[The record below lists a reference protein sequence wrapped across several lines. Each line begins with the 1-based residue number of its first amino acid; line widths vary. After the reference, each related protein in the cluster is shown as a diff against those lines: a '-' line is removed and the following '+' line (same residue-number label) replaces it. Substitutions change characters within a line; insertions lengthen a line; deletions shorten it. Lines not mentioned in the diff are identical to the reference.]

1 MKKNSGMEKERLE
14 SLLIDYIDGKLATSD
29 KVIVE
34 KELAI
39 SEDARKLYAQLK
51 EVMEAMD
58 RSAKLHP
65 SASLQRSF
73 DKMLK
78 QEMTSIEK
86 ETKVVFFTPAFYR
99 VAAAVLLL
107 IVGGA
112 SGYLISKY
120 QRQQEEIAEIK
131 RQVQE
136 TKDRMIAMIGDDL
149 SASQRIQG
157 VNVAMRIE
165 KADVEVVNALVKAMN
180 EDTNSNVRL
189 AAVDAL
195 SKFYKDPTVRKE
207 LIAALGKQ
215 KDPIVQIAL
224 IQLLVKMN
232 EKNVVDD
239 LNKIVDDE
247 QTIKPVKDEAYS
259 AIMKLS

>member
-1 MKKNSGMEKERLE
+1 MEKERLE

-34 KELAI
+34 KELAM
-39 SEDARKLYAQLK
+39 SEEARQWYAQLK

-65 SASLQRSF
+65 STSLQRSF

-78 QEMTSIEK
+78 QEMESAHK
-86 ETKVVFFTPAFYR
+86 ETRVVFFTPTFYR

-120 QRQQEEIAEIK
+120 QKQQADIAALQEEMK
-131 RQVQE
+131 R
-136 TKDRMIAMIGDDL
+136 TKDLMIAKIGNDL
-149 SASQRIQG
+149 SPSQRIEG
-157 VNVAMRIE
+157 VNVALKIT
-165 KADVEVVNALVKAMN
+165 KADDEVVNALVKAMN
-180 EDTNSNVRL
+180 EDSNSNVRL
-189 AAVDAL
+189 AALDAL
-195 SKFYKDPTVRKE
+195 SKFYTDPKVRRE
-207 LIAALGKQ
+207 LIDALGKQ
-215 KDPIVQIAL
+215 KDPIIQIAL
-224 IQLLVKMN
+224 IQLLVKMK

-259 AIMKLS
+259 AILKLS

>member
-1 MKKNSGMEKERLE
+1 MEKEKLE

-29 KVIVE
+29 KVVVE
-34 KELAI
+34 KELAT
-39 SEDARKLYAQLK
+39 SEEARQMYAQLK
-51 EVMEAMD
+51 EVIEVMD
-58 RSAKLHP
+58 RSSKLHP

-78 QEMTSIEK
+78 QEMASAAK
-86 ETKVVFFTPAFYR
+86 ETKVVFFNPTFYR

-107 IVGGA
+107 IVGGGA
-112 SGYLISKY
+112 GYLISKY
-120 QRQQEEIAEIK
+120 QRQQEEFTELRLEMDA
-131 RQVQE
+131 
-136 TKDRMIAMIGDDL
+136 TKKLVMSKLGNEL
-149 SASQRIQG
+149 SPSQRIEG
-157 VNVAMRIE
+157 MTTVSMKIE
-165 KADVEVVNALVKAMN
+165 KADDQVVNALVNAMN
-180 EDTNSNVRL
+180 EDSNTNVRL

-195 SKFYKDPTVRKE
+195 SKFYTEPNVRRE

-224 IQLLVKMN
+224 IQLLVKMK

-239 LNKIVDDE
+239 LNKIVDDVE
-247 QTIKPVKDEAYS
+247 TIKPVKDEAYS

>member
-34 KELAI
+34 KELAM
-39 SEDARKLYAQLK
+39 SEEARQLYTQLK

-65 SASLQRSF
+65 STSLQRSF

-78 QEMTSIEK
+78 QEMESANK
-86 ETKVVFFTPAFYR
+86 STKVVFFTPAFYR

-120 QRQQEEIAEIK
+120 QRQQQEIADIK
-131 RQVQE
+131 RQVEE
-136 TKDRMIAMIGDDL
+136 TKNQMMAMITDDL

-157 VNVAMRIE
+157 VNVAWKIT
-165 KADVEVVNALVKAMN
+165 KADDEVVNALVKAMN
-180 EDTNSNVRL
+180 EDSNTNVRL

-195 SKFYKDPTVRKE
+195 SKFYTDPKVRRE
-207 LIAALGKQ
+207 LIDALGKQ
-215 KDPIVQIAL
+215 KDPIVQISL
-224 IQLLVKMN
+224 IQLLVKMK
-232 EKNVVDD
+232 EKNVVED
-239 LNKIVDDE
+239 LNKIVDDV

-259 AIMKLS
+259 AILKLS

>member
-14 SLLIDYIDGKLATSD
+14 SLLIDYIDSKLATSD

-34 KELAI
+34 KELAT
-39 SEDARKLYAQLK
+39 SEDARQLYAQLK

-65 SASLQRSF
+65 SSSLQRSF

-86 ETKVVFFTPAFYR
+86 ETKAVFFSPTFYR

-120 QRQQEEIAEIK
+120 QRQQQEIAEIK
-131 RQVQE
+131 RQLQE
-136 TKDRMIAMIGDDL
+136 TKDRVIAMIGDDL

-157 VNVAMRIE
+157 MNVAMKIE
-165 KADVEVVNALVKAMN
+165 KADVQVVNALVNAMN

-195 SKFYKDPTVRKE
+195 SKFYKDPTVRRE
-207 LIAALGKQ
+207 LIAALSKQ

>member
-1 MKKNSGMEKERLE
+1 MEKERLE

-34 KELAI
+34 KELAT
-39 SEDARKLYAQLK
+39 SEEARQLHAQLK
-51 EVMEAMD
+51 EVIDVID

-78 QEMTSIEK
+78 QEMASAQK
-86 ETKVVFFTPAFYR
+86 ETKVVFFSPTFYR

-107 IVGGA
+107 IVGGGA
-112 SGYLISKY
+112 GYLISKY
-120 QRQQEEIAEIK
+120 QRQQQEIAEIK
-131 RQVQE
+131 REMQE
-136 TKDRMIAMIGDDL
+136 TKDLMISKIGNDL
-149 SASQRIQG
+149 SPSQRIEG
-157 VNVAMRIE
+157 VNVSLKIA
-165 KADVEVVNALVKAMN
+165 KADDEVVHALVKAMN
-180 EDTNSNVRL
+180 EDSNTNVRL

-195 SKFYKDPTVRKE
+195 SRFYTDPVVRKE
-207 LIAALGKQ
+207 IIAALGKQ

-224 IQLLVKMN
+224 IQLLVKMK

-259 AIMKLS
+259 AILKLS

>member
-1 MKKNSGMEKERLE
+1 MEKERLE

-34 KELAI
+34 KELATN
-39 SEDARKLYAQLK
+39 EEARQLHAQLK
-51 EVMEAMD
+51 EVIDAMS

-78 QEMTSIEK
+78 QEMTSAQK
-86 ETKVVFFTPAFYR
+86 ETKVVFFSPTFYR

-107 IVGGA
+107 IVGGGA
-112 SGYLISKY
+112 GYLISKY
-120 QRQQEEIAEIK
+120 QRQQQEIAEIK
-131 RQVQE
+131 REMRE
-136 TKDRMIAMIGDDL
+136 TKDLMISKIGNDL
-149 SASQRIQG
+149 SPSQRIEG
-157 VNVAMRIE
+157 VNVSLKIA
-165 KADVEVVNALVKAMN
+165 KADDEVVHALVKAMN
-180 EDTNSNVRL
+180 EDSNTNVRL

-195 SKFYKDPTVRKE
+195 SRFYNDPVVRKE
-207 LIAALGKQ
+207 IIAALGKQ

-224 IQLLVKMN
+224 IQLLVKMK

-259 AIMKLS
+259 AILKLS

>member
-1 MKKNSGMEKERLE
+1 MEKEKLE

-34 KELAI
+34 KELAT
-39 SEDARKLYAQLK
+39 SEEARHVHAQLK
-51 EVMEAMD
+51 EVIEAMD

-78 QEMTSIEK
+78 QEMASAGK
-86 ETKVVFFTPAFYR
+86 EAKVVFFNPTFYR

-107 IVGGA
+107 IVGGGA
-112 SGYLISKY
+112 GYLISKY
-120 QRQQEEIAEIK
+120 QRQQEELIAIK
-131 RQVQE
+131 ME
-136 TKDRMIAMIGDDL
+136 MEATKNLVMSKIGNDL
-149 SASQRIQG
+149 SPSQRIEG
-157 VNVAMRIE
+157 MTVAMKIE
-165 KADVEVVNALVKAMN
+165 KVDDQVVRALVNAMN
-180 EDTNSNVRL
+180 EDSNTNVRL

-195 SKFYKDPTVRKE
+195 SKFYTEPAVRRE

-224 IQLLVKMN
+224 IQLLVKMK

-239 LNKIVDDE
+239 LNKIVDDVE
-247 QTIKPVKDEAYS
+247 TIKPVKDEAYS